1 MKFKKKEILA
11 IFILI
16 ILDQVTKILAT
27 NYFKDGDITII
38 PNFFYLTYTENTGA
52 AWSMLEGQMWFFYVI
67 TIAALGLFIWYLGKT
82 KENAKLERISLTLM
96 IAGTFGN
103 FIDRIFLQYV
113 RDFIG
118 FYIFNYSFPIFNVA
132 DMELTIGAALLIIS
146 FLIPEKKH
154 E

>member
-27 NYFKDGDITII
+27 NYLKSGDLTII

-52 AWSMLEGQMWFFYVI
+52 AWSILEGQMWFFYVI
-67 TIAALGLFIWYLGKT
+67 TIAALGLFIFYLGKT
-82 KENAKLERISLTLM
+82 KESAKLERISLTLM

-118 FYIFNYSFPIFNVA
+118 FFIFNYSFPIFNVA

-146 FLIPEKKH
+146 FLIPVKKH